1 MERID
6 FVSFNC
12 DFLQGAMMSN
22 AEVAILAPVIYGY
35 EDKYFNACAEYLK
48 SKQEQN
54 LEFEGFSIEC
64 LKATMGLS
72 YIQALVVLH
81 NIEHMPDQAPVIYN
95 PDITE

>member
-12 DFLQGAMMSN
+12 DFLERAMMTN
-22 AEVAILAPVIYGY
+22 ADAAMLAPVIYGY
-35 EDKYFNACAEYLK
+35 EDKYFNACVGYLK
-48 SKQEQN
+48 SRVEAN
-54 LEFEGFSIEC
+54 LEFEGFSVER
-64 LKATMGLS
+64 LKSAMGLS

-95 PDITE
+95 PDVVE